1 MWTQEELERSLATI
15 GRVDEQIKEAVIRQ
29 AMEFWIN
36 PEIERR
42 REAGTLPDDFVLSA
56 AQVILDPGADAPEVR
71 LNEEIKA
78 AVLVEAKRDIAKG
91 EEVTADDISAYK
103 DIILTDD
110 DPNAGHITIVPHR
123 GYWALAFDFRR
134 NAAHIGAHVERARD
148 FLDTAVWA
156 RQGGKLGP
164 FVDNLFSA
172 TELMAK
178 GLLIWMPDEYLLK
191 GKSHGR
197 VHQRFNYEGK
207 MKNVDPRFPKLLN
220 DLIAL
225 RRPARYLARDFGL
238 TEDEMDEMLGI
249 AEDMH
254 AALEASR
261 PLRAPS
267 PKTLS

>member
-1 MWTQEELERSLATI
+1 MSAATI
-15 GRVDEQIKEAVIRQ
+15 DRVDEQTKEAVIRQ

-42 REAGTLPDDFVLSA
+42 RAARTLPEGFALSA
-56 AQVILDPGADAPEVR
+56 AQVILEPGADEPEVR
-71 LNEEIKA
+71 LNEEVKA
-78 AVLVEAKRDIAKG
+78 AVLVEAKRDIAKA
-91 EEVTADDISAYK
+91 EEVTAEDISAYK
-103 DIILTDD
+103 DIILTDE
-110 DPNAGHITIVPHR
+110 DPNAGHITIVPHQ

-134 NAAHIGAHVERARD
+134 NAAHIAAHVERARD
-148 FLDTAVWA
+148 FLDTAAWA
-156 RQGGKLGP
+156 RQEGKVGP

-178 GLLIWMPDEYLLK
+178 GLLIWMPDEHLLK

-197 VHQRFNYEGK
+197 LHDRFNYEGK
-207 MKNVDPRFPKLLN
+207 MKNVDPRFPRLLN
-220 DLIAL
+220 QLIAL
-225 RRPARYLARDFGL
+225 RRPARYLARDFSL
-238 TEDEMDEMLGI
+238 PDDEMDEMLAV

-267 PKTLS
+267 PSTLS

>member
-1 MWTQEELERSLATI
+1 
-15 GRVDEQIKEAVIRQ
+15 VDEAIKEAVIQQ

-42 REAGTLPDDFVLSA
+42 REAGTLPDSFALSA
-56 AQVILDPGADAPEVR
+56 AQVILDPSADAPEVR
-71 LNEEIKA
+71 LNEEVTA
-78 AVLVEAKRDIAKG
+78 AVLAEANRDITKG

-110 DPNAGHITIVPHR
+110 DPNAGHITIVPHQ

-134 NAAHIGAHVERARD
+134 NAAHIGAHLERARE
-148 FLDTAVWA
+148 FLDTAAWA
-156 RQGGKLGP
+156 PQKVKLGP

-191 GKSHGR
+191 GKRHRGL
-197 VHQRFNYEGK
+197 HQRFNYEGR

-220 DLIAL
+220 DLVAL
-225 RRPARYLARDFGL
+225 RRPAHYLSRDFNLIG
-238 TEDEMDEMLGI
+238 DEMDEMLAV

-267 PKTLS
+267 PSTLS